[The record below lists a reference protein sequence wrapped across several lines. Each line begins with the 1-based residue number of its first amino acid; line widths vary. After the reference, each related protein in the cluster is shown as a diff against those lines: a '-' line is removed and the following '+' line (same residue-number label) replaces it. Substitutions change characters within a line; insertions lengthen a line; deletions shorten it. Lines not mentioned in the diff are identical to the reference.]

1 MKQTT
6 NNGTFTQK
14 ALSECARWYNAEYAN
29 IYGCLRAMLALNDKA
44 PKDVKNALK
53 VLGLTDRKKVD
64 IVADLVRNNQPI
76 VAIDTNGNVVPFE
89 RVTKRVAETKETI
102 KIERPIEKWNFRKVL
117 NAIRVIQGTKEQI
130 NISATNN

>member
-1 MKQTT
+1 MKQAT

-14 ALSECARWYNAEYAN
+14 ALNECAKWYNQEYAN
-29 IYGCLRAMLALNDKA
+29 IYGCLRAMLAMNERA

-76 VAIDTNGNVVPFE
+76 VATDINGNIVPIE
-89 RVTKRVAETKETI
+89 RVTKRVTETKETI
-102 KIERPIEKWNFRKVL
+102 RIERPIERWTFKKVL
-117 NAIRVIQGTKEQI
+117 NAIRVIEGTKTQV